1 MLLPA
6 VPANEAERLARL
18 RALRILDTLPERA
31 FDHIASLARTVCDT
45 PIALI
50 SFIDEDRQWFKARI
64 GVDETE
70 TPRDSA
76 MCAHAILTPERVTLV
91 EDLSRDL
98 RFADSPLAQLLG
110 DGGFYAG
117 APIVTADGL
126 ALGTVCVI
134 DARPRQLDD
143 CQLDALQ
150 RLADLVSHL
159 LEHEGARHQQLE
171 RKTVEQQRFMHL
183 LSHDLREPVNG
194 INNFASLLI
203 EEHGRSLPGAALRY
217 LGFVREGGARIGH
230 LIDSLATYA
239 QLDEH
244 VPQLAAVDT
253 EQAIEQL
260 RRHFDAELAQC
271 AGRIEFAPLPPLT
284 ADPQLLV
291 LALRHL
297 IGNAL
302 KFARPGVAPVV
313 RVSASCEGSHHRLHV
328 ADNGVGI
335 AHEHQGNIFGLF
347 TRLHNRR
354 AYDGAGLGLSICQR
368 VADLHGGHLSV
379 ESQPEQGSRF
389 TLHLPAVAATA

>member
-1 MLLPA
+1 MLLPT

-31 FDHIASLARTVCDT
+31 FDHIASLACTICDT

-50 SFIDEDRQWFKARI
+50 SFIDADRQWFKARI

-76 MCAHAILTPERVTLV
+76 MCAHAILAPERVTLV
-91 EDLSRDL
+91 QDLSRDA
-98 RFADSPLAQLLG
+98 RFADSPLAQVLG
-110 DGGFYAG
+110 GRGFYAG

-134 DARPRQLDD
+134 DTRPRQLDD
-143 CQLDALQ
+143 SQLASLQ

-159 LEHEGARHQQLE
+159 LEHEGTRNQQLE

-194 INNFASLLI
+194 IKNFASLLY
-203 EEHGRSLPGAALRY
+203 EEYGRTLPASALRY
-217 LGFVREGGARIGH
+217 LGFVRQGGARINH
-230 LIDSLATYA
+230 LIDSLAAYA

-253 EQAIEQL
+253 ARAVEQVRA
-260 RRHFDAELAQC
+260 HFSAELAQC
-271 AGRIEFAPLPPLT
+271 AGRIEVDPLPPIT
-284 ADPQLLV
+284 ADPQLLA

-313 RVSASCEGSHHRLHV
+313 RVSASREGLHDRLHV

-335 AHEHQGNIFGLF
+335 AHEHQGNIFGMF
-347 TRLHNRR
+347 TRLNNRR

-368 VADLHGGHLSV
+368 IADLHGGHLSV

-389 TLHLPAVAATA
+389 TLHLPAAAATA